1 MNTPADSERSIS
13 LGRQLFTMTWPMLFG
28 VLSLLSFQLIDS
40 AFIGQLGVL
49 PLAAQGFTLPVQMVV
64 IGVQVGLGIAITA
77 IVSRALGEDRLNYAR
92 QLSGLSLALGG
103 VGLAVISV
111 LLWLLRVPLLSIMGA
126 EANIFPVIDAY
137 WPWWLVSV
145 WFGALVYLLSSICR
159 ANGNTMLPGFLMM
172 AVSGIN
178 LVLDP
183 IFIFTLGLGIQGAA
197 IATIVAFALG
207 LLFMAPKVIKAEWI
221 SFDWQDMDIK
231 LSLKRISSIMM
242 PAMASQLLPP
252 ISAMMATKVLA
263 GFGAAAVAAWALASR
278 YEFFSIVAVLALTM
292 SMPPMVG
299 RLLGAKNFSEID
311 KLMRIAIKFILAF
324 QLLVAVLT
332 LLFADLFS
340 GLMTS
345 EDNVESVLSSFL
357 VLVPFSLGPLG
368 VCILVVSISNALA
381 KPQNA
386 LLISAARLFVFFLP
400 CLWVGAQMGGIQ
412 GVFIGAFIGNCLSG
426 VAAWISYKRLMAQM
440 SHPEE

>member
-1 MNTPADSERSIS
+1 
-13 LGRQLFTMTWPMLFG
+13 MTWPMLFG

-103 VGLAVISV
+103 IGLAVISV

-183 IFIFTLGLGIQGAA
+183 VFIFTLGLGIQGAA

-207 LLFMAPKVIKAEWI
+207 LLFMTPKVIKAEWI
-221 SFDWQDMDIK
+221 SFDWQGMDIK
-231 LSLKRISSIMM
+231 LSLNRISNIMM

-345 EDNVESVLSSFL
+345 EDNVENVLSSFL

-381 KPQNA
+381 RPQNA

-426 VAAWISYKRLMAQM
+426 AAAWISYKRLMAQM
-440 SHPEE
+440 SHPQE